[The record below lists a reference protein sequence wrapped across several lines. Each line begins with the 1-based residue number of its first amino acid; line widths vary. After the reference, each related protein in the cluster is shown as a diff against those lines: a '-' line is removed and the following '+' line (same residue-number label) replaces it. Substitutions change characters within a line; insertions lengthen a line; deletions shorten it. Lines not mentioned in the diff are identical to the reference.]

1 MLENYLN
8 IITNMENYVDGI
20 LVVDANAD
28 IVYMHKFNEELTPF
42 AEKEAIGKNL
52 FTVYPTMN
60 PEESTVVKALR
71 TGEETL
77 AYEGTLTTAQGKS
90 FKVIDD
96 TFPIRED
103 GKVIG
108 AVCITHSLSRTKTLT
123 SLNITADKEQ
133 TPKDLYTL
141 SDIIGRSTP
150 VQTLRQQIQRVSKT
164 SSSLLIYGETGT
176 GKEMVAQSVHSGSPR
191 KGKPFI
197 TQNCAAIPAT
207 LLESIF
213 FGAVKGSYTG
223 AENHA
228 GIFEVAD
235 GGTVFLDE
243 INSMDMGLQAKL
255 LRVLEEKKVT
265 RIGSTESRDVD
276 VRIIAA
282 INRPPLECI
291 KNGTLRADLFYRL
304 GSVTLNIPPLRERQG
319 DVGLLTK
326 YFVDEYK
333 AEMHKNIIGVSH
345 DVMKIF
351 QTYFW
356 PGNVRELKNV
366 IEGAFNLCDSTIIGI
381 GDLPAYML
389 TDIEVDMLTAETPY
403 GEQVLSFTGNLK
415 DRLDA
420 YEKTMIVRAIEDN
433 KTLAAAAESLGI
445 SRQSLNQKLHKYDLS
460 VKKGELT
467 LESF

>member
-1 MLENYLN
+1 
-8 IITNMENYVDGI
+8 MENYVDGI

-42 AEKEAIGKNL
+42 SEKEGIGRNL
-52 FTVYPTMN
+52 FAIYPDLD
-60 PEESTVVKALR
+60 PESSTIIKALK
-71 TGEETL
+71 TGEATL
-77 AYEGTLTTAQGKS
+77 NYEGTLTTAQGKS
-90 FKVIDD
+90 FNIVDD
-96 TFPIRED
+96 TFPIKED

-108 AVCITHSLSRTKTLT
+108 AVCITHSPSRLQTMT

-319 DVGLLTK
+319 DIGLLTK

-389 TDIEVDMLTAETPY
+389 TDIEVDTLTAETPY

-460 VKKGELT
+460 VKKGDMI
-467 LESF
+467 LE

>member
-77 AYEGTLTTAQGKS
+77 AYEGTLTTAQGES

-108 AVCITHSLSRTKTLT
+108 AVCITHSPSRLQTMT

-191 KGKPFI
+191 RGKPFI

-389 TDIEVDMLTAETPY
+389 TDIEVDTLTAETPY

-460 VKKGELT
+460 VKKGDMV
-467 LESF
+467 LE

>member
-77 AYEGTLTTAQGKS
+77 AYEGTLTTAQGES

-108 AVCITHSLSRTKTLT
+108 AVCITHSPSRLQTMT

-191 KGKPFI
+191 RGKPFI

-282 INRPPLECI
+282 INKPPLECI

-319 DVGLLTK
+319 DIGLLTK

-351 QTYFW
+351 QTYSW

-389 TDIEVDMLTAETPY
+389 TDIEVDTLTAETPY

-460 VKKGELT
+460 VKKGDMV
-467 LESF
+467 LE

>member
-1 MLENYLN
+1 
-8 IITNMENYVDGI
+8 MENYVDGI

-77 AYEGTLTTAQGKS
+77 AYEGTLTTAQGES

-108 AVCITHSLSRTKTLT
+108 AVCITHSPSRLQTMT

-191 KGKPFI
+191 RGKPFI

-389 TDIEVDMLTAETPY
+389 TDIEVDTLTAETPY

-460 VKKGELT
+460 VKKGDMV
-467 LESF
+467 LE

>member
-1 MLENYLN
+1 MLENYLS

-28 IVYMHKFNEELTPF
+28 VVYVHEYSEGLAPYPVR
-42 AEKEAIGKNL
+42 EAVGKNL
-52 FTVYPTMN
+52 FTLYPTLD
-60 PEESTVVKALR
+60 PEKSTIVKALK
-71 TGEETL
+71 TGEATL
-77 AYEGTLTTAQGKS
+77 GYKGTLVTAQGKT
-90 FKVIDD
+90 FEMVDD
-96 TFPIRED
+96 TFPIKEG

-108 AVCITHSLSRTKTLT
+108 AVCITHSPSRLKTIT
-123 SLNITADKEQ
+123 SLDMTAEKEQ
-133 TPKDLYTL
+133 ISKERYTL
-141 SDIIGRSTP
+141 ADIIGRSDAI
-150 VQTLRQQIQRVSKT
+150 QTLRQQIQRVSKT

-176 GKEMVAQSVHSGSPR
+176 GKEMVAQSVHSGSSR
-191 KGKPFI
+191 KEKPFI

-223 AENHA
+223 ADNHA

-243 INSMDMGLQAKL
+243 INSMDIGLQAKL

-265 RIGSTESRDVD
+265 RIGSTESIDVD

-282 INRPPLECI
+282 INKPPLECI
-291 KNGTLRADLFYRL
+291 KNSTLRADLFYRL
-304 GSVTLNIPPLRERQG
+304 GSVTLNIPPLRKRES
-319 DVGLLTK
+319 DVSLLTK
-326 YFVDEYK
+326 YFVDEYRS
-333 AEMHKNIIGVSH
+333 EMHKNIIGVSI
-345 DVMKIF
+345 DVMKVF

-389 TDIEVDMLTAETPY
+389 TDIEVDKLTEDNAL
-403 GEQVLSFTGNLK
+403 GERVLSFTGNLK

-420 YEKTMIVRAIEDN
+420 YEKTMIVRAIEDH

-460 VKKGELT
+460 VKKGDLI
-467 LESF
+467 LK

>member
-1 MLENYLN
+1 MLENYLS
-8 IITNMENYVDGI
+8 IITNIENYVDGI
-20 LVVDANAD
+20 LVVDTNAD
-28 IVYMHKFNEELTPF
+28 IVYMHKFTEDLTPF

-52 FTVYPTMN
+52 FDFYAMD
-60 PEESTVVKALR
+60 PEESTIMKALK
-71 TGEETL
+71 TGEATINYESTL
-77 AYEGTLTTAQGKS
+77 VTRHGKA
-90 FKVIDD
+90 FNVVDD
-96 TFPIRED
+96 TFPIKED
-103 GKVIG
+103 GKIMG
-108 AVCITHSLSRTKTLT
+108 AVCITHSPARLQSSS
-123 SLNITADKEQ
+123 SLNIVSGKEHAA
-133 TPKDLYTL
+133 KELY
-141 SDIIGRSTP
+141 SAADIIGRSEP

-207 LLESIF
+207 LLENIF

-223 AENHA
+223 AEDHP
-228 GIFEVAD
+228 GIFEAAA

-255 LRVLEEKKVT
+255 LRVLEEKKIT
-265 RIGSTESRDVD
+265 RIGSTESIGVN

-304 GSVTLNIPPLRERQG
+304 GSVTINIPPLREREG

-333 AEMHKNIIGVSH
+333 AEMGKNIIGVSH

-389 TDIEVDMLTAETPY
+389 TDIEVDTLTADTPY

-420 YEKTMIVRAIEDN
+420 YEKTMIVRAVEDN

-445 SRQSLNQKLHKYDLS
+445 SRQSLNQKLHKYDLT
-460 VKKGELT
+460 VRKGDLM
-467 LESF
+467 LEQS